1 MRRMPLDSLR
11 RAVRVA
17 PLAPDLV
24 GRALLGRVARRIAG
38 KSIDTASAPGIS
50 SRASLD
56 TDPRDTLGA
65 LLPNVPIDELDAY
78 EREYEAIDKELVER
92 AATRTLPMPP
102 LWRTARE
109 TGLVLYTLTRALEP
123 DVVVET
129 GAANGWSG
137 VIFLKALAKNGGT
150 GVLHSFDVRGDV
162 GGLID
167 PEERERWQLHLLR
180 SGSLQEFEAELDQL
194 GPIGV
199 FFHDSDHSYLHMRL
213 ELRLA
218 GKRLGTGGALTSDDV
233 SLSHAYIEACEEF
246 GLSPRLLVDGYKASG
261 FAVR

>member
-1 MRRMPLDSLR
+1 MRGMSFATLR

-24 GRALLGRVARRIAG
+24 GRALIGRVARRVAG
-38 KSIDTASAPGIS
+38 KAIDTASAPGIS
-50 SRASLD
+50 ARSALD
-56 TDPRDTLGA
+56 TNPRDTLAA
-65 LLPNVPIDELDAY
+65 LLPNVPVNDLDQY
-78 EREYEAIDKELVER
+78 EREYEAIDKALVER

-109 TGLVLYTLTRALEP
+109 TGLVLYTLTRALQPE
-123 DVVVET
+123 VVVET
-129 GAANGWSG
+129 GTANGWSS
-137 VIFLKALAKNGGT
+137 VIFLSALVKNDSGT
-150 GVLHSFDVRGDV
+150 LHSFDVRSDV

-167 PEERERWQLHLLR
+167 PAERERWQLHLL
-180 SGSLQEFEAELDQL
+180 GTGTLQEFDAELAKL
-194 GPIGV
+194 SPIGV

-218 GKRLGTGGALTSDDV
+218 GRRMAPGGALTSDDV
-233 SLSHAYIEACEEF
+233 SLSHAYIEACEEL
-246 GLSPRLLVDGYKASG
+246 GLAPRLLVDGYKASG

>member
-1 MRRMPLDSLR
+1 MSLDSLR

-24 GRALLGRVARRIAG
+24 GRALVGRIARRVAGRA
-38 KSIDTASAPGIS
+38 IDTASAPGIGA
-50 SRASLD
+50 RAALD
-56 TDPRDTLGA
+56 TSPRDTLGA
-65 LLPNVPIDELDAY
+65 LLPDVPVDQLDAY
-78 EREYEAIDKELVER
+78 EREYEQVDKALVER
-92 AATRTLPMPP
+92 AASRTLPMPP

-109 TGLVLYTLTRALEP
+109 TGLALYTLTRALQPE
-123 DVVVET
+123 VVVET
-129 GAANGWSG
+129 GTANGWSS
-137 VIFLKALAKNGGT
+137 VIFLRALAKNGSGA
-150 GVLHSFDVRGDV
+150 LHSFDVRNDV

-167 PEERERWQLHLLR
+167 PEEKERWQLHLLD
-180 SGSLQEFEAELDQL
+180 SGTLQEFDAQL
-194 GPIGV
+194 AKLPPIGL

-218 GKRLGTGGALTSDDV
+218 GQRLASGGALTSDDV
-233 SLSHAYIEACEEF
+233 SLSHAYIEACEEL

>member
-1 MRRMPLDSLR
+1 MRRMSLEPLR

-24 GRALLGRVARRIAG
+24 GRALVGRVARRIAG
-38 KSIDTASAPGIS
+38 KAIDTASAPGIS
-50 SRASLD
+50 SRSSLD
-56 TDPRDTLGA
+56 TNPRDTLGA
-65 LLPNVPIDELDAY
+65 LLPHVPVDQLDAF

-123 DVVVET
+123 EVVVET
-129 GAANGWSG
+129 GTANGWSS
-137 VIFLKALAKNGGT
+137 VIFLRALLKNGSGT
-150 GVLHSFDVRGDV
+150 LHSFDVRNDV

-167 PEERERWQLHLLR
+167 PEERAQWQLHLL
-180 SGSLQEFEAELDQL
+180 STGTLQEFDAELGKL
-194 GPIGV
+194 APIGV

-218 GKRLGTGGALTSDDV
+218 GKRLATGGALTSDDV
-233 SLSHAYIEACEEF
+233 SLSHAYIEACEEL